1 MKTAILYCEP
11 ALFPWKARAMKLKK
25 NAGDD
30 PQGGSAATPRASRIL
45 SHLSVHGQATVR
57 ELAAIAGVSGVTLR
71 QDLRALERDGL
82 LRRTHGG
89 ATLLDSDNIVLR
101 MGIRYEQ
108 KLLIAR
114 RAAELVEDGET
125 VLLESGSA
133 NAVLAR
139 ELAGR
144 HVQLVVTNI
153 FIAQQIRPG
162 DLAKVAVMGGVYQ
175 PDSGSVVGS
184 MAQRNI
190 ESTFFTKAFLGMD
203 GFTPDT
209 GFTNRDMERA
219 AVASLIVRRC
229 GQCHILADSSK
240 FGRTGMARICYPAE
254 LAGVITDSGIPE
266 KFAGAIRKSG
276 TFYIHFWN

>member
-1 MKTAILYCEP
+1 M
-11 ALFPWKARAMKLKK
+11 
-25 NAGDD
+25 
-30 PQGGSAATPRASRIL
+30 TPRASRIL

-57 ELAAIAGVSGVTLR
+57 ELAEIVGVSSVTVR
-71 QDLRALERDGL
+71 QDLRSLEQDGL

-89 ATLLDSDNIVLR
+89 ATLLDSDNIVQR

-108 KLLIAR
+108 KLVIAR
-114 RAAELVEDGET
+114 RAAELVQDGET
-125 VLLESGSA
+125 VLIESGSA

-144 HVQLVVTNI
+144 QVQLVVTNV

-162 DLAKVAVMGGVYQ
+162 DIARVAVMGGVYQ

-184 MAQRNI
+184 MAQKNI

-219 AVASLIVRRC
+219 ALASLIVRRC
-229 GQCHILADSSK
+229 KQCYILADSSK
-240 FGRTGMARICYPAE
+240 FGHTGMAHICNLDE
-254 LAGVITDSGIPE
+254 LAGVITDSEIPE
-266 KFAGAIRKSG
+266 KFAKAIKKSG
-276 TFYIHFWN
+276 AKLYTV